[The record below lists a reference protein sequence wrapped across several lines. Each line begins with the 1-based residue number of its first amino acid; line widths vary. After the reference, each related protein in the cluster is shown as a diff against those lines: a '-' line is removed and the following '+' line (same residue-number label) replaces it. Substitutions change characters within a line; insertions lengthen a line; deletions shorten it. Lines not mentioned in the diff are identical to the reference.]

1 MKFQTLKPILG
12 SLAIA
17 VLLST
22 VGCTAMTGETAG
34 QNVDDSTITASVK
47 TKLAADKIGSL
58 TRIDV
63 DTTRQ
68 VVSLN
73 GIVESPEQKARAEQ
87 LASQVS
93 GVKKVNNN
101 LQVQKAK

>member
-1 MKFQTLKPILG
+1 
-12 SLAIA
+12 
-17 VLLST
+17 
-22 VGCTAMTGETAG
+22 MTGETAG

-47 TKLAADKIGSL
+47 SKLAADKLGSL

-101 LQVQKAK
+101 LQIQKTK